1 MADSPWIVNVST
13 PEFEEAVLKR
23 SLDVPVIV
31 DFWAPWCQPCLQLAP
46 VLEKVVNSFNG
57 RVILAKVD
65 IEAHQDLAMM
75 MGVQSVPLV
84 VAFAGGQPVSHF
96 AGVVSEEQL
105 QQWIPQFLP
114 SKAQELVSEALKL
127 EATDQ
132 LLAENKLR
140 ESLELEA
147 NDETK
152 IHLARLL
159 LAQNRDADASAIIT
173 ELEARGFL
181 ESEAQHLKDQ
191 IEMRA
196 TAQESGGLLS
206 ARQAADA
213 NPSDLSLQ
221 VTLGDAL
228 AAEGKHREAFEV
240 LLSIVQKDLAGRDG
254 KAAKEQMVKVFGIL
268 GAGNAL
274 VGEYRRKLAT
284 LLF

>member
-13 PEFEEAVLKR
+13 QEFEEAVLKR
-23 SLDVPVIV
+23 SLEVPVIV

-105 QQWIPQFLP
+105 QNWIPQFLP
-114 SKAQELVSEALKL
+114 SKAQELVNEALQL

-132 LLAENKLR
+132 ILAESKLR

-159 LAQNRDADASAIIT
+159 LAQNRDSDASAIIA
-173 ELEARGFL
+173 ELDARGFL

-196 TAQESGGLLS
+196 TAQESGGLLA
-206 ARQAADA
+206 ARQAAEA
-213 NPSDLSLQ
+213 NPTDLSLQ

-240 LLSIVQKDLAGRDG
+240 LLSIVQKDLAGPAG

>member
-1 MADSPWIVNVST
+1 MADSQWIINVST

-23 SLDVPVIV
+23 SLDVPVLV
-31 DFWAPWCQPCLQLAP
+31 DFWAPSCQPCVALGPL
-46 VLEKVVNSFNG
+46 LEKVVTSFNG
-57 RVILAKVD
+57 RVILAKVNV
-65 IEAHQDLAMM
+65 EEHQDIAMM
-75 MGVQSVPLV
+75 LGVQSIPLV
-84 VAFAGGQPVSHF
+84 VAFSGGQPISHF
-96 AGVVSEEQL
+96 AGLVPEEQL
-105 QQWIPQFLP
+105 RNWIEQFVP
-114 SKAQELVSEALKL
+114 TRAQELVAEALKL

-132 LLAENKLR
+132 ISAEAKLR

-147 NDETK
+147 NDTTK

-159 LAQNRDADASAIIT
+159 LAQNRDADASAIVA

-181 ESEAQHLKDQ
+181 EPEAEHIKDQ
-191 IEMRA
+191 IELRA
-196 TAQESGGLLS
+196 TAQESGGLVM

-213 NPSDLSLQ
+213 NPSDLALQ

-240 LLSIVQKDLAGRDG
+240 LLAVVQKDIVGPHG

-268 GAGNAL
+268 GTGNA
-274 VGEYRRKLAT
+274 VVAEYRRKLAT